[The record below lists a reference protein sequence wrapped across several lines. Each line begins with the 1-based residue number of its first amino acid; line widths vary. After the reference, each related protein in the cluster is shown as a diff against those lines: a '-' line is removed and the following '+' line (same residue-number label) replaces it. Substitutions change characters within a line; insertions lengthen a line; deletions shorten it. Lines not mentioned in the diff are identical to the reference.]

1 MWLIIIIVIII
12 VGLLFNLRRV
22 AVGLLYTEG
31 FLYTSYCL
39 LFSSFKVTLRKFTL
53 VVKTYLKLNVR
64 FHDIIY
70 RKLSAKYN
78 N

>member
-1 MWLIIIIVIII
+1 MWLIIIVIII

-22 AVGLLYTEG
+22 AVGLLHTED
-31 FLYTSYCL
+31 FLYTSYWL
-39 LFSSFKVTLRKFTL
+39 LFSSFKVTLRKFTF
-53 VVKTYLKLNVR
+53 VVKTHLKLDVR
-64 FHDIIY
+64 FHDIIN